1 MATGEPLPVSK
12 TVGDF
17 VLGGTRNQTKA
28 LNCVVQKPENES
40 FHTQLAK
47 IAENAASTGEASEF
61 AFVRV
66 AVRYFVF
73 CIITVAAVV
82 PLVEAYYRWS
92 TADSIYALLHGCAL
106 RTMTILTSAGPCALG
121 LAIPS
126 VSVAFICE
134 LLSLP
139 LYFSQNKE
147 LISLISFSLPP
158 R

>member
-1 MATGEPLPVSK
+1 MATGESLPVSK

-28 LNCVVQKPENES
+28 LVCVVQKPEDES
-40 FHTQLAK
+40 FHTQLAQ

-66 AVRYFVF
+66 TVRYFVI
-73 CIITVAAVV
+73 CIVTVAAAV
-82 PLVEAYYRWS
+82 PIIEAYYRS
-92 TADSIYALLHGCAL
+92 SAADSIYGLLHGCAL
-106 RTMTILTSAGPCALG
+106 RAMTILTSACPCALG

-134 LLSLP
+134 PWSL
-139 LYFSQNKE
+139 
-147 LISLISFSLPP
+147 
-158 R
+158 